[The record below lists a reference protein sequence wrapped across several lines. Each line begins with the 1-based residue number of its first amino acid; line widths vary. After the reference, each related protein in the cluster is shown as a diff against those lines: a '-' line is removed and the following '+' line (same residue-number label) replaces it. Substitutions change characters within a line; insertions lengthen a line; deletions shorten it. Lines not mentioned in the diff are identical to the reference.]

1 MSADG
6 QLKSFIDRVLRLKE
20 EQDELSKDIR
30 DVYGEAKS
38 MGYDKTVMG
47 KLVAYL
53 RKIEKSGPEAAD
65 EAEAVF
71 DTYLSAYQR
80 ASGMRV
86 ATHTHE
92 EDFDPS
98 TGEILGSVDA
108 KLVQTIA
115 AGVQTENGRKALIA
129 AVDIMIE
136 REEAEERRSD
146 GGLDIITKH
155 TEIATATQGE
165 IESHSAEAEAAGANA
180 GGDDVES
187 SAERAGPVG
196 PINLEPTGPVAER
209 ATNSPETA
217 EGPKVLDGRSPVAG
231 ESRHQSD
238 VSEDDA
244 GQNLTGSPFTA
255 KPPSPLRPRCRNPQA
270 CGGYGPNHCHSCTKA
285 LEAAE

>member
-53 RKIEKSGPEAAD
+53 RKIEKSGHEAAD

-115 AGVQTENGRKALIA
+115 AGVQTETGRKALIA

-155 TEIATATQGE
+155 TEIATNEG
-165 IESHSAEAEAAGANA
+165 GANPDSVDMA
-180 GGDDVES
+180 QGSVPD
-187 SAERAGPVG
+187 
-196 PINLEPTGPVAER
+196 LEPSGPEAER
-209 ATNSPETA
+209 AT
-217 EGPKVLDGRSPVAG
+217 
-231 ESRHQSD
+231 Q
-238 VSEDDA
+238 
-244 GQNLTGSPFTA
+244 FTA
-255 KPPSPLRPRCRNPQA
+255 KTYTRRPHCLDRAGCGSYTDEHCTRC
-270 CGGYGPNHCHSCTKA
+270 KA
-285 LEAAE
+285 AMMEREMA